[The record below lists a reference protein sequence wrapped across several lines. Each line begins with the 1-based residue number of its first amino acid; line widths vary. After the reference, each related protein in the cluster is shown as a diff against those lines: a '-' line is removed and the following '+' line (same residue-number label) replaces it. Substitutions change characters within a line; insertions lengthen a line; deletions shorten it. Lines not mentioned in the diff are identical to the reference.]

1 MMTSKADAA
10 WIARALVHGSPVRIG
25 EPDLTE
31 LVRALRPV
39 EFAPGTVLYSRG
51 KRPKGIWILRS
62 GCVEISEGTGP
73 SRSVVTV
80 CREGDVIG
88 DLYVLLSTTAP
99 FTARC
104 TERTECW
111 SLPGDKF
118 RRLLAAYPSLS
129 IAWLCNLAGRLSQAR
144 TRVGQ
149 VLGRSLPQRLARF
162 LLEEGVDGT
171 MLLPQRTIAQ
181 MLGVQRTSV
190 NKTLKEFEGRGIIE
204 LGYGSVTVV
213 DEEAL
218 RHIALDADG
227 SSNGSSADVA
237 VRLQSVV
244 DKDAIAS
251 STAAGKAKS
260 AR

>member
-39 EFAPGTVLYSRG
+39 EFAAGTVLYSRG
-51 KRPKGIWILRS
+51 KRPKGIWILRG
-62 GCVEISEGTGP
+62 GCVEISEGTGA
-73 SRSVVTV
+73 SRSVVIV

-88 DLYVLLSTTAP
+88 DLYVLLGTMAP

-111 SLPGDKF
+111 FLSGDKF

-149 VLGRSLPQRLARF
+149 VLGRSLSQRLARL

-171 MLLPQRTIAQ
+171 MKLPQRTIAQ

-190 NKTLKEFEGRGIIE
+190 NKTLNEFERRGIIQI
-204 LGYGSVTVV
+204 GYGSVTVA

-218 RHIALDADG
+218 RHIAFDADG
-227 SSNGSSADVA
+227 SSNGSAPDA
-237 VRLQSVV
+237 VTAPHPRLP
-244 DKDAIAS
+244 KE
-251 STAAGKAKS
+251 AK
-260 AR
+260 R